1 MKRSVM
7 RSSRVRQLVW
17 ICAALVLSAAQARA
31 SAPAAEPLDYTR
43 PGQLVLV
50 SGGRLLNLRCIG
62 EGATT
67 VVLDAGGGRFS
78 TAWRKVQGEIATF
91 ARVCSY
97 DRAGYGFSSPND
109 RPSTAMNIVDDLHQ
123 ALERAGI
130 RPPLVLVGHSAGG
143 LYATL
148 YADLYRSD
156 VAGLVLVDPAFA
168 SQNRDNVLAAW
179 SGYPDILAEQRAKQI
194 EGGKLMRNCAD
205 LARAGKLTANL
216 GSCPCITTPKDQPE
230 LASYVA
236 DYCSGPKQYEG
247 MLAEEAA
254 LTGVIGEP
262 TSISNEQ
269 ETSATRSFGAMP
281 LTVLTS
287 ASGWSYT
294 RSGDLNARLTMV
306 WRAGHVGLAAR
317 STKGK
322 VVVVPNSGHTI
333 QGDQPAAVIEAVRE
347 VVEDSIASRQ
357 GR

>member
-1 MKRSVM
+1 M
-7 RSSRVRQLVW
+7 
-17 ICAALVLSAAQARA
+17 
-31 SAPAAEPLDYTR
+31 
-43 PGQLVLV
+43 
-50 SGGRLLNLRCIG
+50 LNLRCVG
-62 EGATT
+62 EGPTT

-78 TAWRKVQGEIATF
+78 PVWRKVQGEIAKF

-109 RPSTAMNIVDDLHQ
+109 RPSTATNIVDDLHQ
-123 ALERAGI
+123 ALDQAKI
-130 RPPLVLVGHSAGG
+130 RSPLVLVGHSAGG

-148 YADLYRSD
+148 YADLYPSE

-168 SQNRDNVLAAW
+168 SQSRDNVLAAW
-179 SGYPDILAEQRAKQI
+179 SGYPDILAEQRAKQV
-194 EGGKLMRNCAD
+194 EGGKLIRECAD
-205 LARAGKLTANL
+205 LARTGRLKTSL

-269 ETSATRSFGAMP
+269 EAAAAREFGSMP
-281 LTVLTS
+281 LTVLTN

-294 RSGDLNARLTMV
+294 RNADLNARLTMV

-317 STKGK
+317 STRGK
-322 VVVVPNSGHTI
+322 VIVLPKSGHTI
-333 QGDQPAAVIEAVRE
+333 QGDQPGAVIGAIRE
-347 VVEDSIASRQ
+347 VVGDVQASRHE
-357 GR
+357 

>member
-1 MKRSVM
+1 MALALGAVQM
-7 RSSRVRQLVW
+7 CV
-17 ICAALVLSAAQARA
+17 AAPLAV
-31 SAPAAEPLDYTR
+31 PLDYTR
-43 PGQLVLV
+43 PGQLVPV
-50 SGGRLLNLRCIG
+50 SGGRLLNLRCVG

-78 TAWRKVQGEIATF
+78 AAWRKVQGEIAKF

-123 ALERAGI
+123 ALERMEI
-130 RPPLVLVGHSAGG
+130 RGPLVLVGHSAGG
-143 LYATL
+143 LYVTL
-148 YADLYRSD
+148 YADLYPSE

-168 SQNRDNVLAAW
+168 SQSHDNVLAAW
-179 SGYPDILAEQRAKQI
+179 SGYPDILVEQRAKQI
-194 EGGKLMRNCAD
+194 ENGKLMRECAD
-205 LARAGKLTANL
+205 SARAGRLKTAL
-216 GSCPCITTPKDQPE
+216 GACPCITTPKDQPE

-254 LTGVIGEP
+254 LSGVIGEP

-269 ETSATRSFGAMP
+269 EAAAARSFGAMP
-281 LTVLTS
+281 LTILTN

-294 RSGDLNARLTMV
+294 RSADLNARLTMV

-317 STKGK
+317 SSRGK
-322 VVVVPNSGHTI
+322 VVVVPKSGHTI
-333 QGDQPAAVIEAVRE
+333 QGDQPGAVVDAIRE
-347 VVEDSIASRQ
+347 VVRDGVTSRQ
-357 GR
+357 PVANRN